1 MLVNIKSVHN
11 LQAGSNKKWKNFP
24 TKSIQVPGV
33 FAEKILQIA
42 REIDTGK
49 SISYRD
55 VYMALEA
62 LSIQELFDNYR
73 RTKYPHK

>member
-1 MLVNIKSVHN
+1 MAVNIKSVHN
-11 LQAGSNKKWKNFP
+11 LQTGSNKKWKNLP
-24 TKSIQVPGV
+24 TKAIRVPGV

-42 REIDTGK
+42 RDIDTGK
-49 SISYRD
+49 SISYQD